1 MPQCHKMLCLLP
13 ALLPWLG
20 AANIL
25 EFDTLPVNAEGTWF
39 GTGSLHAKY
48 ACSDPSTTA
57 GLEECLTVL
66 LAPKGLTSDYLTL
79 VYEAPAL
86 TTANGTKT
94 TLVPVDGSTVKVKV
108 GENIPQMSPVDE
120 SLDGEGSEWNGILI
134 ATDFAWPWDTSKS
147 AIEMMLSQLIISNGF
162 SARMMP
168 MFNYANDGVVD
179 DDGCLG
185 PVNNTPGFNADTP
198 EEKCPGT
205 KDLTSGMYK
214 YTFFAY
220 QAPELDCE
228 NCTLTFRNRIDV
240 GIFTMI
246 TINKDQSLDTI
257 GTTPVTS
264 IHFGAPDG
272 TVVNASN
279 ETLMYMDI
287 DLPTLVTIGRKD
299 SQVSYPNGATVT
311 VTKISDTS
319 FYLDFAMMAPGPN
332 QMAFYDP
339 DVTGQGPEESSDV
352 GLANFGMLSFGLLFL
367 LSGFHFNHD

>member
-1 MPQCHKMLCLLP
+1 MQRLLP
-13 ALLPWLG
+13 AFLPWLA

-25 EFDTLPVNAEGTWF
+25 EFDTLPVNSAGTWF
-39 GTGSLHAKY
+39 GKGSLQAKY
-48 ACSDPSTTA
+48 VCSDPSTSS

-66 LAPKGLTSDYLTL
+66 LAPKGLTTEYLTL

-86 TTANGTKT
+86 TANGTKT

-108 GENIPQMSPVDE
+108 GEQIPSMSPVDE
-120 SLDGEGSEWNGILI
+120 SIDGVEGAEWDGYLI
-134 ATDFAWPWDTSKS
+134 ATDFAVPSDTSKS

-162 SARMMP
+162 SARMIP

-198 EEKCPGT
+198 EEKCPGV
-205 KDLTSGMYK
+205 KDLASGMYK

-220 QAPELDCE
+220 QAPDLDCE
-228 NCTLTFRNRIDV
+228 NCVLTLRNRIDV
-240 GIFTMI
+240 GIFTTI
-246 TINKDQSLDTI
+246 TINKDKSLDTI
-257 GTTPVTS
+257 GTDPVTN
-264 IHFGAPDG
+264 IHFEAPDG
-272 TVVNASN
+272 TVVENATN
-279 ETLMYMDI
+279 ETLMYIDI

-299 SQVSYPNGATVT
+299 SQKSYPDGATVT

-332 QMAFYDP
+332 QIAFYDP
-339 DVTGQGPEESSDV
+339 DVTGQGPPDQETGLASFSLLSVGLHFLLFFASSSD
-352 GLANFGMLSFGLLFL
+352 
-367 LSGFHFNHD
+367 